1 MSMFRRGSNH
11 AAAINISEAELTAM
25 TADLDEMHQASL
37 PALRESVDE
46 WKQLHSDLRSKGAA
60 VVQTVANRRQFLL
73 GTGVLL
79 GGAALAACGSSSK
92 SASTSTTAAGG
103 GATTAPGSNG
113 GKLTG
118 DLAIV
123 VLAAGLENLAVGTYD
138 AGIKAATAGKLGA
151 VPPAVV
157 TFATTAQAHHKAHAA
172 AWNAV
177 LTGAGK
183 SAVTGVDMTVK
194 TAVVDPTFAKVT
206 DVAGLAKL
214 ALTLEDVAAAT
225 YLNGIGLIQTKAGIE
240 TAATIQ
246 PVELQHSAILNF
258 VLGQYPVPN
267 AFGQTTG
274 ARVPTD
280 AIG

>member
-1 MSMFRRGSNH
+1 MSVFRRDKNP
-11 AAAINISEAELTAM
+11 AIQISEAELAAM
-25 TADLDEMHQASL
+25 TTDLEEMHQASL
-37 PALRESVDE
+37 PALRDSVDE

-79 GGAALAACGSSSK
+79 GGAALAACGSSAK
-92 SASTSTTAAGG
+92 SGSTATTLGGSPTTA
-103 GATTAPGSNG
+103 GASG

-123 VLAAGLENLAVGTYD
+123 ALAAGLENLAVGTYD

-157 TFATTAQAHHKAHAA
+157 TFATTAQSHHKAHAA

-183 SAVTGVDMTVK
+183 RAVTGVDTTVK

-225 YLNGIGLIQTKAGIE
+225 YLNGIGLIESKAGIE

-246 PVELQHSAILNF
+246 PVELQHAAILNF

-280 AIG
+280 MIG